1 MDVYAINSLSFH
13 PVHGTFATGSSDGS
27 YAFWDGDAKSRLGQ
41 SIHVGLQGGIAGAKG
56 EMPITAT
63 GFNANGTLFAY
74 AAGYDWSKGFSRS
87 DAKRNDWVFV
97 HSIGKECVP
106 RPVVKG

>member
-1 MDVYAINSLSFH
+1 MSFH

-41 SIHVGLQGGIAGAKG
+41 SIHVGYQGGIAGAKG

-63 GFNANGTLFAY
+63 DFNVDGTLFSY
-74 AAGYDWSKGFSRS
+74 AAGYDWSRGFSKS
-87 DAKRNDWVFV
+87 DVNRNDRVYI
-97 HSIGKECVP
+97 HSVGGECL
-106 RPVVKG
+106 RRAIVVKE